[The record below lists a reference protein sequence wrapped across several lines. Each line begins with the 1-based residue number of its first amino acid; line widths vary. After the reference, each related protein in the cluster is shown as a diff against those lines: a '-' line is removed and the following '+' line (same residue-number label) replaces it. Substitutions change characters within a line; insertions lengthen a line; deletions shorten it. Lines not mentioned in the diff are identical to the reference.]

1 MVCLDTVSPFGK
13 LFSSQ
18 LFLIFRLRVRLQDHL
33 PLVLQVVIGVCTH
46 STLYSLLLGVPELGA
61 VASRYHF
68 VAGAPCR
75 GDRGESRHSATKHPT
90 SSPMA
95 GRQQHRVLLRRRS
108 NSQMDGFQSMAPGP
122 GASPGSLVEVQILRF
137 LRRPDKPCGCL

>member
-1 MVCLDTVSPFGK
+1 MNISHFMVCLDTVSPFGK

-33 PLVLQVVIGVCTH
+33 PLVLQVVSRACAH

-61 VASRYHF
+61 IASCYHF
-68 VAGAPCR
+68 VARAPCR

-95 GRQQHRVLLRRRS
+95 GRQQHRVLLRRREPAKWMVFKAWLPD
-108 NSQMDGFQSMAPGP
+108 QEHHL
-122 GASPGSLVEVQILRF
+122 GAW
-137 LRRPDKPCGCL
+137 